1 MGQSYIDAD
10 DDVDADED
18 VVNRCFQNNL
28 ANVNMLQTR
37 NVIDFYLTTKG
48 DVIVDCDD
56 RLLLLLFADFYLSF
70 YCCCFDKIDGDY

>member
-37 NVIDFYLTTKG
+37 KVIDFYFIIDG
-48 DVIVDCDD
+48 DVIPIVDCDD
-56 RLLLLLFADFYLSF
+56 KLVLLLVGDFYLCF
-70 YCCCFDKIDGDY
+70 YC